1 MPAKMS
7 DTARKI
13 NGDLF
18 ERLVRLII
26 RETGIEVG
34 EVTILVPVKIDG
46 KEVFKMSYQHDL
58 IIRLD

>member
-1 MPAKMS
+1 MS